1 MGTIFEEI
9 NRRGKDNKL
18 QQIEND
24 RTILKRAMVNNK
36 GLLFYDEESIESVN
50 QSINDKFYTVKKESK
65 FKLKPIKDL
74 IDELNIVKNKIF
86 IRNLLFENISFGC

>member
-36 GLLFYDEESIESVN
+36 GLLFYDEESIESAN
-50 QSINDKFYTVKKESK
+50 QSINDKFHTVKKESK
-65 FKLKPIKDL
+65 IKIKPIEDL
-74 IDELNIVKNKIF
+74 ID
-86 IRNLLFENISFGC
+86 